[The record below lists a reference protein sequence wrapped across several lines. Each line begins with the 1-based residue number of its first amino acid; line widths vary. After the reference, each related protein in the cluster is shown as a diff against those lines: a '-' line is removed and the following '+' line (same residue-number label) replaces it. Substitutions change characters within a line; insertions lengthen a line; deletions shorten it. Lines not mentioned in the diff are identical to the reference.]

1 MVRLIPAS
9 LNQIRPVAQ
18 IQSQRQAQ
26 TPPRQAQMPTAER
39 NYCVFDNSEVDFWV
53 RGREHSLP
61 FLNAVLKNTD
71 DEVEVVKT
79 LYILNKMLDE
89 GVSGIDKMYPT
100 FSRFNDTK
108 SANIQTFL
116 AGIYRKTQVPDA
128 FGPLVKML
136 IQNSLRGNSN
146 QPFDPNEEIGGA
158 ILSYLCSHRLLLSG
172 DEGTQGSPRLEDWQ
186 VLRRQNNGKISP
198 RPKGEEENQSHKR
211 SFATR

>member
-1 MVRLIPAS
+1 MVRLLPAS
-9 LNQIRPVAQ
+9 LYQIRPVAQ
-18 IQSQRQAQ
+18 IQSQGQSQ
-26 TPPRQAQMPTAER
+26 IPPRQAQMPTAER
-39 NYCVFDNSEVDFWV
+39 NYCVFNREEVDFWV

-100 FSRFNDTK
+100 FARFNDTK

-136 IQNSLRGNSN
+136 IQNSLRGNPN

-158 ILSYLCSHRLLLSG
+158 ILSYLCSPLCYQRDTKFS
-172 DEGTQGSPRLEDWQ
+172 TS
-186 VLRRQNNGKISP
+186 
-198 RPKGEEENQSHKR
+198 
-211 SFATR
+211 

>member
-39 NYCVFDNSEVDFWV
+39 NYGVFNSSEVDFWV

-61 FLNAVLKNTD
+61 FLNAVLKNSD
-71 DEVEVVKT
+71 DEVEIVKM
-79 LYILNKMLDE
+79 LYILNRMLDE
-89 GVSGIDKMYPT
+89 GVSGVDKMYPT

-108 SANIQTFL
+108 SPNIQTFL

-146 QPFDPNEEIGGA
+146 RPFDPNEEIGGA
-158 ILSYLCSHRLLLSG
+158 ILSYLSGSHRLL
-172 DEGTQGSPRLEDWQ
+172 
-186 VLRRQNNGKISP
+186 
-198 RPKGEEENQSHKR
+198 
-211 SFATR
+211 